1 MLTPLIIASNAR
13 PAETISRDPRH
24 PPLQLIAQRAL
35 HPWVQPNY
43 QSYYPLSTAAGYRQN
58 IAFRPAIGQPAGLNN
73 EVVESRIG
81 FALLLL
87 LLGEL
92 IDDRFDSS
100 TAAQQS
106 NSNPPVVNS
115 PAIPVWPQLNRPR
128 M

>member
-1 MLTPLIIASNAR
+1 MLSPLIIASNAR
-13 PAETISRDPRH
+13 PAETISRDLGH

-35 HPWVQPNY
+35 HPWVPPNY

-100 TAAQQS
+100 KATQS

-115 PAIPVWPQLNRPR
+115 PAIPMWPQLNRPR

>member
-1 MLTPLIIASNAR
+1 MLSPLIIASNAR

-24 PPLQLIAQRAL
+24 PPLQLIAQRPL

-43 QSYYPLSTAAGYRQN
+43 KSYHPLSTAAGYRHN
-58 IAFRPAIGQPAGLNN
+58 IALFRPAIGQPAGLNN
-73 EVVESRIG
+73 EVAESRIG

-92 IDDRFDSS
+92 IDDRFGSS
-100 TAAQQS
+100 TATQS

>member
-1 MLTPLIIASNAR
+1 MLSPLIITSNAR

-24 PPLQLIAQRAL
+24 PPLQLIAQRPL

-43 QSYYPLSTAAGYRQN
+43 KSYHPLSTAAGYRHN
-58 IAFRPAIGQPAGLNN
+58 IALFRPAIGQPAGLNS
-73 EVVESRIG
+73 EVESRIG

-100 TAAQQS
+100 KATQS

-115 PAIPVWPQLNRPR
+115 PAIPMWPQLNRPR